1 MSAARCRSL
10 ESGRSSRSRGS
21 RVRDQYGACCPP
33 PLRAQSSARCG
44 RGSRQSREPIDS
56 ASRSIRS
63 GVASDAQALL
73 QSVEMD
79 AEDKAMDGPAVFDAL
94 DALI

>member
-1 MSAARCRSL
+1 
-10 ESGRSSRSRGS
+10 
-21 RVRDQYGACCPP
+21 
-33 PLRAQSSARCG
+33 
-44 RGSRQSREPIDS
+44 
-56 ASRSIRS
+56 
-63 GVASDAQALL
+63 VASDAQALL